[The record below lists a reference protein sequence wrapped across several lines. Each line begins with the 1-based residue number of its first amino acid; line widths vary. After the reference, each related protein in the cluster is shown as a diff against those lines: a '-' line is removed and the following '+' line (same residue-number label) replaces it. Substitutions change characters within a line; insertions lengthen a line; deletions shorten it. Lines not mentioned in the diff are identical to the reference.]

1 MLGAFFKRATVVL
14 DIALNVFPPLGQV
27 EPISSRC
34 GRQIAN
40 SKVSRPRCI
49 LCKLLDKR
57 WLNHCVNNIWNPL
70 K

>member
-1 MLGAFFKRATVVL
+1 MIGAFFKRVSVVL
-14 DIALNVFPPLGQV
+14 DIALNVFPLFGQV

-34 GRQIAN
+34 GRQIVN
-40 SKVSRPRCI
+40 GKVSRPCCI